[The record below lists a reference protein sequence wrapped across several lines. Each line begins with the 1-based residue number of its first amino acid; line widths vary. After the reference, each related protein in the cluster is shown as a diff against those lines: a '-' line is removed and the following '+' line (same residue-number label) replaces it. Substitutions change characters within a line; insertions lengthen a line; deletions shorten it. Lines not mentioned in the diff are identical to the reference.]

1 LKSNKGRRNEK
12 CFDEFY
18 LHDKPVEHVSSY
30 THVGIE
36 RNSVEKTIVSE
47 RIKLARYTCYALM
60 GAGMREYNGV
70 NYSSKHFSFLL
81 LLKVIILL
89 YSLFA

>member
-1 LKSNKGRRNEK
+1 MTYNNRRNEK

-47 RIKLARYTCYALM
+47 RIKLARCTCYALM
-60 GAGMREYNGV
+60 GAGKREYNGV
-70 NYSSKHFSFLL
+70 NSKIV
-81 LLKVIILL
+81 LKIWNTYVRHCLTFQVL
-89 YSLFA
+89 V

>member
-1 LKSNKGRRNEK
+1 MTFNNRRNEK

-36 RNSVEKTIVSE
+36 RNPAEKIIVAE
-47 RIKLARYTCYALM
+47 RIKLSRRTSYALM
-60 GAGMREYNGV
+60 GGCWHARIQWSQPENC
-70 NYSSKHFSFLL
+70 S
-81 LLKVIILL
+81 
-89 YSLFA
+89 